1 MRISRLRMLVSIRT
15 AWRFLRDVAVGFK
28 ANQGLLLSGAVAFYT
43 LLSIIPMFALLL
55 VGLSAVVPE
64 ETLIAIVSENISL
77 VLPDLTDNLVAQ
89 ITQVYEYRQ
98 FVSWVGLGV
107 LLFFS
112 SLAFTVLENALS
124 VIFFH
129 RVAIKRRHFLTS
141 AILPYLFILLVGLG
155 ILIITTA
162 TGLMQAFEGREVVV
176 LSWSWRPSNI
186 TAPLIHIMGV
196 AGHVVLL
203 TSIYLVLPVGKISLR
218 HALIGGIVA
227 GLLWEIVRRILVWYF
242 STLSF
247 VSVVYGSFAATIVA
261 LLSLEAGAIIVLLG
275 AQVIAEYERRQG
287 GIPVQPGFVLH
298 TDEPEVASRVEDSV
312 AV

>member
-1 MRISRLRMLVSIRT
+1 MRISRLRILVSIRRV
-15 AWRFLRDVAVGFK
+15 WRFLRDVVMGFK

-55 VGLSAVVPE
+55 VGLSTFVPE

-141 AILPYLFILLVGLG
+141 AILPYLFILLVGVG

-162 TGLMQAFEGREVVV
+162 TGLMQAFEGRELEV
-176 LSWSWRPSNI
+176 LSWSWKPSNI
-186 TAPLIHIMGV
+186 TTPLIHIMGV
-196 AGHVVLL
+196 AGHIVLL
-203 TSIYLVLPVGKISLR
+203 TSVYLVLPVGKISLR

-275 AQVIAEYERRQG
+275 AQVIAEYERSLG

-298 TDEPEVASRVEDSV
+298 TDAPEVIPEVDDSV
-312 AV
+312 PV